1 MKKAVNILLIEDSKS
16 YAQGMELLLN
26 QHSKI
31 TNVFYASDYEKALDL
46 LKVKVIDVVILDL
59 NFETKQYDGFTIAKK
74 IRQQYSNIKI
84 IVLSQ
89 HTRKHYHEKLIKEKL
104 ADAYL
109 DKQLGIEETYT
120 ALDEVL
126 KGNPYI
132 DSNIASML
140 EIETWMHV
148 SKREREVIE
157 LLIKGITQKEVA
169 DQLYIAPKTVAVH
182 VRNLFDRFHVKNTTE
197 MAVKYVKYKTA
208 NRENIEDSIPPFKK

>member
-1 MKKAVNILLIEDSKS
+1 MKNQIDILLVEDSKS
-16 YAQGMELLLN
+16 YAQGMELLLK
-26 QHSKI
+26 QHPKI
-31 TNVFYASDYEKALDL
+31 ANVFYASDYEKALDI
-46 LKVKVIDVVILDL
+46 LKDEDIDVVILDL

-74 IRQQYSNIKI
+74 IRQQYANIKI

-89 HTRKHYHEKLIKEKL
+89 HTRKQYYEKLIKEKL

-140 EIETWMHV
+140 EIESWMHV
-148 SKREREVIE
+148 SRREREVIE
-157 LLIKGITQKEVA
+157 LLTKGITQKEVA
-169 DQLYIAPKTVAVH
+169 DQLCIAPKTVEVH
-182 VRNLFDRFHVKNTTE
+182 LRNLFERFHVKNTTE
-197 MAVKYVKYKTA
+197 LVVKYVKYKTA

>member
-1 MKKAVNILLIEDSKS
+1 VDAASTENWMDFMKKNNLTHCNWSINHKDE
-16 YAQGMELLLN
+16 G
-26 QHSKI
+26 
-31 TNVFYASDYEKALDL
+31 AS
-46 LKVKVIDVVILDL
+46 
-59 NFETKQYDGFTIAKK
+59 
-74 IRQQYSNIKI
+74 
-84 IVLSQ
+84 
-89 HTRKHYHEKLIKEKL
+89 
-104 ADAYL
+104 
-109 DKQLGIEETYT
+109 